1 MGSYSQLA
9 YHIIFATKYRRL
21 AITDN
26 ICERLYEYIGGTLR
40 TKNGQLIEIG
50 GTQDHIHILTRLSP
64 SLPVADII
72 RTIKANSSRWMN
84 EQPKIISQFE
94 WQKGYS
100 AFTVSYSQIGA
111 VKQYIRTQKDHHT
124 TKTFQEEYVE
134 FLRRHHIDFRI
145 EHLFENEHHG

>member
-1 MGSYSQLA
+1 
-9 YHIIFATKYRRL
+9 
-21 AITDN
+21 
-26 ICERLYEYIGGTLR
+26 
-40 TKNGQLIEIG
+40 
-50 GTQDHIHILTRLSP
+50 
-64 SLPVADII
+64 
-72 RTIKANSSRWMN
+72 MN